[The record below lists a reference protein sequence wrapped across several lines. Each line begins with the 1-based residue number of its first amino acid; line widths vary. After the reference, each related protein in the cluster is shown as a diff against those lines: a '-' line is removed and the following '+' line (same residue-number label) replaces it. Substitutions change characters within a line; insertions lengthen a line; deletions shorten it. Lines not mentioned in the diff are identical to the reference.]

1 MKRILTVNA
10 KPGMIIAGDV
20 YTDAG
25 LLVVPKGTV
34 LDKGVIEGIKSYAV
48 YDFFIEEE
56 KKKPISY
63 EIDDLDR
70 MILEDDGTSK
80 GYYDKI
86 KETEEFHKFEAKF
99 TESVKSLEDN
109 INNIVK
115 LNNPVCVED
124 LLSTVKKIT
133 DKFKPD
139 VTLFDMIHC
148 IEGYDDSTYI
158 HSLNVALICRVTG
171 EWLKMSPA
179 DLDVLT
185 VAGLLHD
192 IGKVMVPEDII
203 KKPGKLTPTE
213 YALVQSH
220 TVHGYNIL
228 KNQPIDERIK
238 RAALM
243 HHERCD
249 GRGYPNHHKI
259 DEIDLI
265 ARIVAIAD
273 VYDAMTSNRVY
284 RSGIC
289 PFNVISTFEESVDM
303 FDPKC
308 LFVFLEKIAHSYVNN
323 EVVLNDE
330 LEGTVVMIN
339 KYALAKPGV
348 LVGGAYIDLSRQ
360 DKLKITAIK

>member
-10 KPGMIIAGDV
+10 KEGMVIAGDV
-20 YTDAG
+20 FTEAG

-56 KKKPISY
+56 EKKISY
-63 EIDDLDR
+63 DIDDLDR
-70 MILEDDGTSK
+70 LMFEDEGTST
-80 GYYDKI
+80 GYYDRI
-86 KETEEFHKFEAKF
+86 KATEEFYKFEAQF
-99 TESVKSLEDN
+99 VESVKSLEDN

-115 LNNPVCVED
+115 MNNPVCVED

-133 DKFKPD
+133 DQFKPD
-139 VTLFDMIHC
+139 VSLFDMLHC

-171 EWLKMSPA
+171 EWLKLPQE

-185 VAGLLHD
+185 VCGLLHD
-192 IGKVMVPEDII
+192 IGKVMVPDDII
-203 KKPGKLTPTE
+203 KKPGRLTPTE
-213 YALVQSH
+213 YAIVQTH

-238 RAALM
+238 NAALM

-249 GRGYPNHHKI
+249 GKGYPNHHKHE
-259 DEIDLI
+259 DIDLF

-284 RSGIC
+284 RSAVC
-289 PFNVISTFEESVDM
+289 PFNVISTFEESVDL
-303 FDPKC
+303 FDPKF
-308 LFVFLEKIAHSYVNN
+308 LYVFLEKIAHSYVNN

>member
-10 KPGMIIAGDV
+10 KEGMVVAGDV
-20 YTDAG
+20 YTEAG
-25 LLVVPKGTV
+25 QLVIPKGTV
-34 LDKGVIEGIKSYAV
+34 LDKGVIEGIRSYSV

-56 KKKPISY
+56 EKKIISY
-63 EIDDLDR
+63 DIEDLDR
-70 MILEDDGTSK
+70 MIFENEGDST
-80 GYYDKI
+80 GYYDRI
-86 KETEEFHKFEAKF
+86 RETEEFKRFESQF
-99 TESVKSLEDN
+99 IESVKSVEDD

-133 DKFKPD
+133 DQFKPD
-139 VTLFDMIHC
+139 VTLFDMMHC

-171 EWLKMSPA
+171 EWLKMSPE
-179 DLDVLT
+179 DLDILT
-185 VAGLLHD
+185 VAGMLHD
-192 IGKVMVPEDII
+192 VGKLMIPEDII

-213 YALVQSH
+213 YAIVQSH

-228 KNQPIDERIK
+228 KNQPIDDRIK
-238 RAALM
+238 YAALM

-249 GRGYPNHHKI
+249 GKGYPNQHKI
-259 DEIDLI
+259 EEIELF

-284 RSGIC
+284 RSAVC
-289 PFNVISTFEESVDM
+289 PFSVISVFENSIDL

-308 LFVFLEKIAHSYVNN
+308 LSVFLERIAHSYVNN

-330 LEGTVVMIN
+330 LEGVVVMIN